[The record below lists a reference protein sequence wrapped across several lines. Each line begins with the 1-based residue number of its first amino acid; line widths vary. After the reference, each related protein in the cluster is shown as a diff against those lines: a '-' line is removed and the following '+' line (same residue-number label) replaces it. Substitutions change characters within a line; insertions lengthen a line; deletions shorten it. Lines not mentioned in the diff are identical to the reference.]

1 MTEFKC
7 ILWYLLRVVAVISV
21 QMFLNVLTVKR
32 TVATVLFSP
41 FYGVSDNS
49 VTPAAN
55 TATTVAVFG
64 RRQVAHV
71 IILASTY
78 TG

>member
-1 MTEFKC
+1 
-7 ILWYLLRVVAVISV
+7 
-21 QMFLNVLTVKR
+21 MFVNVLTVR

-78 TG
+78 SG